1 MPVDGAFWRS
11 LREDFESLQGHQF
24 SLIWNSSPPLSF
36 TGEPLDSHWSW
47 LQFPDD
53 SLKARLSAIALKGAR
68 ALGYDSEEAWYD
80 LLRTSGFVRF
90 QLSGSTRQ
98 RRSDGV
104 MVDSTSG
111 QIEDVVKESITL
123 CHELEGT
130 QSPSRLAG
138 RQPRRN
144 PKYASID
151 DNLRKI
157 AQSHPSSHKAVFQLL
172 EGRARIPNA
181 EPFRSAQGWCAGFAK
196 NPVAARAWLSKQWA
210 RLKLPP
216 FPRGPK

>member
-1 MPVDGAFWRS
+1 MEKAMPVDGAFWRS

-80 LLRTSGFVRF
+80 VLRTSGFVRF

-104 MVDSTSG
+104 MVDSDRKST
-111 QIEDVVKESITL
+111 
-123 CHELEGT
+123 
-130 QSPSRLAG
+130 RL
-138 RQPRRN
+138 N
-144 PKYASID
+144 
-151 DNLRKI
+151 
-157 AQSHPSSHKAVFQLL
+157 SSHL
-172 EGRARIPNA
+172 G
-181 EPFRSAQGWCAGFAK
+181 
-196 NPVAARAWLSKQWA
+196 
-210 RLKLPP
+210 
-216 FPRGPK
+216 